1 MRFQTKLILF
11 ISLLVLVVTGLL
23 GLSFRYMITSALYEI
38 PAGIVT
44 AIIGAPYYLYLLLR
58 ERKQK
63 GNGQGLH
70 FHLYTNALIDFFS
83 ERFITQ

>member
-1 MRFQTKLILF
+1 MHVHFQTKLILF

-23 GLSFRYMITSALYEI
+23 GSFFRYMITSALYGI

-44 AIIGAPYYLYLLLR
+44 AIIGAPYFLYLLLR

-63 GNGQGLH
+63 GNG
-70 FHLYTNALIDFFS
+70 
-83 ERFITQ
+83 

>member
-44 AIIGAPYYLYLLLR
+44 AIIGAPYFLYFCY
-58 ERKQK
+58 
-63 GNGQGLH
+63 GNASKKATGRG
-70 FHLYTNALIDFFS
+70 YISTCTPM
-83 ERFITQ
+83 R